1 MLKSIEDFQNK
12 LDIKEKYK
20 SITRVFTKG
29 EQAPKSKRKHPKKAK
44 QFASFINEYNQKENI
59 NFATVDNRTK
69 KSSKDKYRKGKNY
82 ESTRTRQ
89 PSSKRL

>member
-29 EQAPKSKRKHPKKAK
+29 EQAPKSKRKHIKKAK

-59 NFATVDNRTK
+59 NFATTDNRAK
-69 KSSKDKYRKGKNY
+69 KSSNDKYNSRKGGNKNY
-82 ESTRTRQ
+82 ESSRTR
-89 PSSKRL
+89 